1 MIDNPKKSWSVG
13 FKMKIDSNVDDLWNI
28 ITKPGHL
35 EMVHPFCKEN
45 YPILWDKENS
55 KDVLIYTNGIKLI
68 REFKSWNE
76 KQGYTLEIGTENGR
90 KSLVEW
96 KITREN
102 QKTYLSIKVYSF
114 YMRDRSL
121 IISFLPHFIFIYPN
135 LRRYLKSVIGGI
147 NYYLLNKKRVPRNFF
162 GSHHWFS

>member
-45 YPILWDKENS
+45 YPIVWDKENS
-55 KDVLIYTNGIKLI
+55 KDVLVYTNGVKLI
-68 REFKSWNE
+68 REFKSWNK
-76 KQGYTLEIGTENGR
+76 KQGYSLEIGTENGR

-121 IISFLPHFIFIYPN
+121 IISFLPHFISIYPN
-135 LRRYLKSVIGGI
+135 LRKYLKSVIGGI
-147 NYYLLNKKRVPRNFF
+147 KYYLKNKKRVPRNYL
-162 GSHHWFS
+162 GSHRWFS